1 MESRAQITPDQSSRQ
16 STQRRRRARPAAT
29 QPRTI
34 ADAFTQDVSS
44 SPRGRFGF
52 LDEARLEELK
62 TRAFDLLADYGIAI
76 VHPVAAEAF
85 KKAGAK

>member
-1 MESRAQITPDQSSRQ
+1 
-16 STQRRRRARPAAT
+16 
-29 QPRTI
+29 
-34 ADAFTQDVSS
+34 VSS